1 MLASVGRQN
10 VDTCTIVDSGDR
22 DPALRERVAEVVS
35 RWQALLESIVAK
47 GSLFM
52 NQKHVSPWAI
62 LAVMSLAVFAVML
75 DALVLFVAFP
85 SIERS
90 FSAVSSAELS
100 WVLNAYTIVYGAL
113 LVPAGH
119 KRAKRES
126 AEPGDRASAAARRP
140 GSRAGTAAD
149 WV

>member
-1 MLASVGRQN
+1 
-10 VDTCTIVDSGDR
+10 
-22 DPALRERVAEVVS
+22 
-35 RWQALLESIVAK
+35 
-47 GSLFM
+47 
-52 NQKHVSPWAI
+52 VSPWAI
-62 LAVMSLAVFAVML
+62 LAVFAVML
-75 DALVLFVAFP
+75 DALVLYVAFP

-113 LVPAGH
+113 LVPAGRFADQVGR

-126 AEPGDRASAAARRP
+126 AEPGDRDAAAAPRP

-149 WV
+149 